1 MYMIN
6 GNELSGAEI
15 FGWEFLGTMVLLL
28 LGNGVC
34 AANSLR
40 TSAAKNTGWL
50 LIAFGWG
57 LAVLPAHPS
66 LIPLADTSTPP

>member
-28 LGNGVC
+28 LGNGAV
-34 AANSLR
+34 SYTHLR
-40 TSAAKNTGWL
+40 
-50 LIAFGWG
+50 
-57 LAVLPAHPS
+57 AHE
-66 LIPLADTSTPP
+66 T

>member
-28 LGNGVC
+28 
-34 AANSLR
+34 
-40 TSAAKNTGWL
+40 
-50 LIAFGWG
+50 
-57 LAVLPAHPS
+57 S
-66 LIPLADTSTPP
+66 LIHI